1 MITQTLIDASDLN
14 SWSNRNDSS
23 AFLPQLLRTLILGT
37 IKNVR
42 SIGFRSGEGVAI
54 GGWDGRLDVENG
66 DAFVPTGKS
75 VWELGTGKDVK
86 GKADDDYE
94 KRKADPLDCVPAETT
109 YVFVTTRR
117 WGGKDDWIKARQAEG
132 YWKEVRAYDA
142 DDLATWLETA
152 PHIHIWLSIV
162 LGKHPEAAVDLSYF
176 WSDWSGATDPPLTPE
191 LIVAG
196 RNEVVDRI
204 HTFLREPP
212 SALALQSESKDEA
225 LAFFAAALFL
235 LPEEERDF
243 HLRRCIASENVS
255 SWRHLTASVTPLLL
269 AVNSDE
275 KLTVSSALENGHHV
289 LIPLGKADA
298 THGQTVS
305 IPRPHRVDLEKE
317 LAKTGI
323 DRDTAAELA
332 TLGRRSLLALRRKLA
347 SVPDIKCPLWATPNE
362 ARSILP
368 ILLAGKWV
376 ASNPPDQ
383 EILAKLA
390 GTSYENLN
398 QVLSRWAYEPDAP
411 IRRVGN
417 TWFLVSKEDAWS
429 LIAKFLT
436 REDLDKFESVFLEV
450 FKTADPAVEL
460 DPDTRWQANILG
472 RVMPYSNYLRE
483 GMAETLAI
491 MAARSQT
498 TQWLDGST
506 GQERA
511 DTIVW
516 KLFDAANKDAR
527 LWPSF
532 SYQLPLLAEAG
543 PERFLEVLDGGLRG
557 DDPPVMKL
565 FSEGSGVVSLGGS
578 SYHPSLL
585 WALELLA
592 WHPDYLSQCSLL
604 LAKLSRLDPGGKLG
618 NRPPAT
624 LRGIFLGWYPQTNAT
639 VDKRLQTI
647 DVLRRHEP
655 DAAWNLMV
663 ALLPEMHSVGHPSSK
678 PRWREWNIPSEPS
691 VTYADIWKLTE
702 SIVNRML
709 EDVGVSGDKWSSL
722 LYALGQVP
730 KPQHQVIVEKL
741 DKLDVESFITDDRN
755 KIWETLRKII
765 SRHREFSDADWALP
779 GDVIDELE
787 NVYEKFGPT
796 DEIVLYSWLFRYGVE
811 LLHPPADRENWQQ
824 REEIVNGFRKGALAE
839 LYGSAGVD
847 ALLKLAESVE
857 EPPLAG
863 FFVAQ
868 LDILSPVD
876 LDRVLDNYLD
886 CDNTHHN
893 RFAISL
899 VTGFFRT
906 QGWEWA
912 EKKFTDRWA
921 EWSPRQRSN
930 FLASLSF
937 EAKAW
942 DLLESVN
949 DLETESDYW
958 TRIIPGYN
966 ISDDYERPIRKL
978 IEYKRPQ
985 FAVDFLAHR
994 TYDKEA
1000 VIAPEF
1006 ALEVLEGLISITADP
1021 ETEISWGDIGHDLTR
1036 LMSVVRNSPDLDK
1049 SRIAQIEFLI
1059 FPLLENYG
1067 DGPMILH
1074 RQLAR
1079 DPTFF
1084 ADLIKVIFRSN
1095 DENEEKPNVS
1105 EGYITAAFKLL
1116 NSWRICPGANED
1128 GALDRDALRDWVEQA
1143 RKLVHESGR
1152 GAIGDQQI
1160 GQAFAESPFGSDN
1173 VCPHEYV
1180 RELIEELAN
1189 SEIERGYEV
1198 RVFNNRG
1205 VTVRNPTDGG
1215 GLERALVN
1223 RYRSDAD
1230 KISDDSPRTAAM
1242 LRRLAE
1248 NYDRHARRED
1258 ESAEL
1263 TEDFWR

>member
-1 MITQTLIDASDLN
+1 MITHTLIDASDLN
-14 SWSNRNDSS
+14 AWSNRNDSS
-23 AFLPQLLRTLILGT
+23 AFLPQLLRMLILGT
-37 IKNVR
+37 VRNVR

-66 DAFVPTGKS
+66 DVFVPPGKS

-94 KRKADPLDCVPAETT
+94 KRKADPLDCVPSEST

-117 WGGKDDWIKARQAEG
+117 WGGKDAWIEARQAEG
-132 YWKEVRAYDA
+132 FWKEVRAHDA

-152 PHIHIWLSIV
+152 PHIHIWFSIV
-162 LGKHPEAAVDLSYF
+162 LGKHPEGAADLSCF
-176 WSDWSGATDPPLTPE
+176 WTDWSGATDPPLTPE

-212 SALALQSESKDEA
+212 SALALQSESKEEA

-235 LPEEERDF
+235 LPEDERDF
-243 HLRRCIASENVS
+243 YLRRCIAAENVS
-255 SWRHLTASVTPLLL
+255 SWRHLTASVTSLVLV
-269 AVNSDE
+269 VNSDE
-275 KLTVSSALENGHHV
+275 KLGVSTALNNGHRV

-298 THGQTVS
+298 KHGHAIS
-305 IPRPHRVDLEKE
+305 IPRPHRSDLETE

-332 TLGRRSLLALRRKLA
+332 TLGRRSLLALRRKMA
-347 SVPDIKCPLWATPNE
+347 SVPDIKCPTWAAPNE
-362 ARSILP
+362 ARSVIP

-376 ASNPPDQ
+376 DSNMQDQ
-383 EILAKLA
+383 GVLAKLA
-390 GTSYENLN
+390 GTSYEHLN
-398 QVLSRWAYEPDAP
+398 QVLSRWANEPDAP

-429 LIAKFLT
+429 LVAKFLT
-436 REDLDKFESVFLEV
+436 REDLDNFERVFFEV
-450 FKTADPAVEL
+450 FDTADPAVDL

-472 RVMPYSNYLRE
+472 KVMPYSNYLRE

-491 MAARSQT
+491 MAARSKT
-498 TQWLDGST
+498 TTWLDALT

-511 DTIVW
+511 DAIIW
-516 KLFDAANKDAR
+516 KLLDAANKDWR

-532 SYQLPLLAEAG
+532 SSQLQLLAEAS
-543 PERFLEVLDGGLRG
+543 PERFLEALDIGLRG
-557 DDPPVMKL
+557 DDPPVMRL
-565 FSEGSGVVSLGGS
+565 FSEGSGVSIGGS

-592 WHPDYLSQCSLL
+592 WNPDYLSQCALL
-604 LAKLSRLDPGGKLG
+604 LAKLSRLDPGGSLG

-624 LRGIFLGWYPQTNAT
+624 LRGIFLGWYPQTNANL
-639 VDKRLQTI
+639 DKRLQAI
-647 DVLRRHEP
+647 DVLRHHEP
-655 DAAWNLMV
+655 VAAWNLMV

-678 PRWREWNIPSEPS
+678 PRWREWNIPPEPS

-702 SIVNRML
+702 SIVDRML
-709 EDVGVSGDKWSSL
+709 EDVGVSAEKWSSL
-722 LYALGQVP
+722 LNALGRVP
-730 KPQHQVIVEKL
+730 KPQHESIVQNL
-741 DKLDVESFITDDRN
+741 DKLEVESFTTDDRT

-765 SRHREFSDADWALP
+765 SRHREFAEADWALP
-779 GDVIDELE
+779 AEVVDELE
-787 NVYEKFGPT
+787 KIYDKFSPT
-796 DEIVLYSWLFRYGVE
+796 DEIVQSSWLFRYGVE
-811 LLHPPADRENWQQ
+811 LLQPPPNPEKWQH
-824 REEIVNGFRKGALAE
+824 REEIVNGLRKDALAK
-839 LYGSAGVD
+839 LYGSGGV
-847 ALLKLAESVE
+847 ATLLKLAENVE
-857 EPPLAG
+857 EPPNAG
-863 FFVAQ
+863 FLVGQ
-868 LDILSPVD
+868 LDILTAEDVD
-876 LDRVLDNYLD
+876 RIFDDYLGSENANY
-886 CDNTHHN
+886 N
-893 RFAISL
+893 RFAMGI

-912 EKKFTDRWA
+912 EKKFTDRWP
-921 EWSPRQRSN
+921 EWTVRHRSN
-930 FLASLSF
+930 FLVSLSF
-937 EAKAW
+937 EAQAW
-942 DLLESVN
+942 DLLESIN
-949 DLETESDYW
+949 DPGTESDYW
-958 TRIIPGYN
+958 SRILPGYGK
-966 ISDDYERPIRKL
+966 SDDFERPIRKL

-1000 VIAPEF
+1000 VVTPEL
-1006 ALEVLEGLISITADP
+1006 AMEVLEGLIAVTSEP
-1021 ETEISWGDIGHDLTR
+1021 ETQIAWGDIGHDLTR
-1036 LMSVVRNSPDLDK
+1036 LMSVVRSSPDLDE

-1067 DGPMILH
+1067 DGPLILH

-1079 DPTFF
+1079 DPVFF
-1084 ADLIKVIFRSN
+1084 ADIIKVIFRSD
-1095 DENEEKPNVS
+1095 DENAEKLNVS
-1105 EGYITAAFKLL
+1105 EGYITTAFKLL
-1116 NSWRICPGANED
+1116 NSWRICPGTNKD
-1128 GALDRDALRDWVEQA
+1128 GTLDRDALRNWVDQA
-1143 RKLVHESGR
+1143 RQLVLESGR

-1160 GQAFAESPFGSDN
+1160 GQALAESPFGSDN
-1173 VCPHEYV
+1173 VRPHEHV

-1189 SEIERGYEV
+1189 AEIERGYEV

-1215 GLERALVN
+1215 GLERALVE
-1223 RYRSDAD
+1223 RYRSDAER
-1230 KISDDSPRTAAM
+1230 ISDNSPRTAAM

-1258 ESAEL
+1258 ASAEL

>member
-14 SWSNRNDSS
+14 AWSNRNDSS
-23 AFLPQLLRTLILGT
+23 AFLPQILRTLILGT
-37 IKNVR
+37 VKNVR

-66 DAFVPTGKS
+66 DAFVATGKS

-94 KRKADPLDCVPAETT
+94 KRKAEPLDCVPAETT

-117 WGGKDDWIKARQAEG
+117 WGGKDAWIEARQADG
-132 YWKEVRAYDA
+132 FWKEVRAYDA

-162 LGKHPEAAVDLSYF
+162 LGKHPEAAADISHF
-176 WSDWSGATDPPLTPE
+176 WADWSGATDPPLTPE

-204 HTFLREPP
+204 HTFLRESP

-235 LPEEERDF
+235 LPEDERNF

-255 SWRHLTASVTPLLL
+255 SWRHLTASATPLLL

-275 KLTVSSALENGHHV
+275 KLSVSSALNNGHHV
-289 LIPLGKADA
+289 FIPLGKADA
-298 THGQTVS
+298 THGQTIS
-305 IPRPHRVDLEKE
+305 IPRPHRSDLETE
-317 LAKTGI
+317 LAKTGLA
-323 DRDTAAELA
+323 RDTAAELA

-362 ARSILP
+362 ATSILP
-368 ILLAGKWV
+368 ILLAGKWID
-376 ASNPPDQ
+376 SNPPDQ

-390 GTSYENLN
+390 GTSYEGLN
-398 QVLSRWAYEPDAP
+398 QVLSRWANEPDAP

-450 FKTADPAVEL
+450 FNTADPAVDL
-460 DPDTRWQANILG
+460 DPDTRWHANILG
-472 RVMPYSNYLRE
+472 KVMPYSNYLRE
-483 GMAETLAI
+483 GLAETLAI

-498 TQWLDGST
+498 TQWLNAST

-511 DTIVW
+511 DVILW
-516 KLFDAANKDAR
+516 KLLDTANKDWR

-532 SYQLPLLAEAG
+532 SYQLPLLAEAS
-543 PERFLEVLDGGLRG
+543 PERFLEALDGGLRG

-565 FSEGSGVVSLGGS
+565 FSEGSGVSLGGS

-585 WALELLA
+585 WALEMLA
-592 WHPDYLSQCSLL
+592 WNPDYLSQCALL
-604 LAKLSRLDPGGKLG
+604 LAKLSRLDPGGKLA

-639 VDKRLQTI
+639 LDKRLQTI

-663 ALLPEMHSVGHPSSK
+663 ALLPEMHGVGHPSSK
-678 PRWREWNIPSEPS
+678 PKWREWNIPSEPS

-702 SIVNRML
+702 SIVDRML
-709 EDVGVSGDKWSSL
+709 EDVGVSADKWSSL

-730 KPQHQVIVEKL
+730 KPQHHSIVEHL
-741 DKLDVESFITDDRN
+741 DKLDIESFITDARN

-765 SRHREFSDADWALP
+765 SRHREFADAEWALP
-779 GDVIDELE
+779 PDVVDELE
-787 NVYEKFGPT
+787 KVYDKFGPT
-796 DEIVLYSWLFRYGVE
+796 NEIVLYSWLFRYGVE
-811 LLHPPADRENWQQ
+811 LLHPPADRENWQH
-824 REEIVNGFRKGALAE
+824 REEIVNGFRKDALAT
-839 LYGSAGVD
+839 LYDSGGVD
-847 ALLKLAESVE
+847 TLLKLAESVE
-857 EPPLAG
+857 EPAHAGLLA
-863 FFVAQ
+863 AQ
-868 LDILSPVD
+868 LDLLSPED
-876 LDRVLDNYLD
+876 IDRVLDDHLD
-886 CDNTHHN
+886 SENNHYS
-893 RFAISL
+893 RFAMGL
-899 VTGFFRT
+899 VTGFFRI

-912 EKKFTDRWA
+912 EKKFKDRWP
-921 EWSPRQRSN
+921 EWSARHRSN

-937 EAKAW
+937 EAQAW
-942 DLLESVN
+942 DLLESIN
-949 DLETESDYW
+949 DHETESDYW
-958 TRIIPGYN
+958 SRIIPGYN
-966 ISDDYERPIRKL
+966 KSNDYERPVRKL

-1006 ALEVLEGLISITADP
+1006 ALEVLEGLISVTADP
-1021 ETEISWGDIGHDLTR
+1021 ETQIAWGDIGHDLAR
-1036 LMSVVRNSPDLDK
+1036 LMSVVRSSSNLDE

-1084 ADLIKVIFRSN
+1084 AELIKVIFRSD
-1095 DENEEKPNVS
+1095 DENEEKPKVS
-1105 EGYITAAFKLL
+1105 EDYITAAFKLL

-1128 GALDRDALRDWVEQA
+1128 GTLDRDALRDWVEQA
-1143 RKLVHESGR
+1143 RKLVDESGR

-1160 GQAFAESPFGSDN
+1160 GQALAESPFGSDN
-1173 VCPHEYV
+1173 VRPHEHV
-1180 RELIEELAN
+1180 REVIEELAN
-1189 SEIERGYEV
+1189 AGIERGYEV

-1215 GLERALVN
+1215 GLERALVE
-1223 RYRSDAD
+1223 RYRSDAE
-1230 KISDDSPRTAAM
+1230 KISDNSPRTAAM
-1242 LRRLAE
+1242 LRRLAD

-1258 ESAEL
+1258 ASAEL